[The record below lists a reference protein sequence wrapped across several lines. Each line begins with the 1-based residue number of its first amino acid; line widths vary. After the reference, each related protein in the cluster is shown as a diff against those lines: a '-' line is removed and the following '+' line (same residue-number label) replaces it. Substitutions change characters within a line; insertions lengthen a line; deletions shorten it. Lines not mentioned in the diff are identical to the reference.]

1 MSSAA
6 TLKRPPELDDHH
18 LGSFNASIM
27 IVEYADF
34 LCPFCA
40 ESSKVLVQILKK
52 YKDVCLVYRHFP
64 LTHTHPYAEVA
75 AIASEA
81 SSKQGRFW
89 DMHHALFK
97 NQKDLSPETIFNIA
111 REMRLDMRKFLNDL
125 EDETLRK
132 RVHQDFLSGTQNS
145 IDSTPAVYMN
155 GVIFEGDI
163 SVNGLSD
170 EIDLILKEDQINI

>member
-34 LCPFCA
+34 LCPFSA
-40 ESSKVLVQILKK
+40 ESLKVLDQVLKK
-52 YKDVCLVYRHFP
+52 YKNVCLVYRHFP

-75 AIASEA
+75 AMASEA
-81 SSKQGRFW
+81 ASRQGRFW

-97 NQKDLSPETIFNIA
+97 NQKDLSPESIFNLA
-111 REMRLDMRKFLNDL
+111 RELKLDMRKFLNDL
-125 EDETLRK
+125 EDEGLRK

-145 IDSTPAVYMN
+145 IDSTPTIYIN
-155 GVIFEGDI
+155 GVIFEDDI
-163 SVNGLSD
+163 SLKGFSD
-170 EIDLILKEDQINI
+170 EIDLILREDQINI